1 MLELPALRSGQ
12 TGMPTKTPF
21 RPALLRRAPR
31 AERPGRRFT
40 AFAQATRKIF
50 AGSWSMIPHSGRAK
64 RWPFPC
70 I

>member
-50 AGSWSMIPHSGRAK
+50 AGSWSM
-64 RWPFPC
+64 
-70 I
+70 